1 MNFPGFGHISVL
13 VSQSALGTS
22 GFFDDCHFRAPKRI
36 ICSFIGFMEWS
47 MEWIKDL
54 HSFDLKNYHT

>member
-47 MEWIKDL
+47 ME
-54 HSFDLKNYHT
+54 